1 MNQVNL
7 IGRVVRDPKLHKTG
21 KGKPFMFLTLAV
33 DGYYDR
39 KKKEMTSDFIS
50 IKLWSNQAERCAHL
64 VKGSLISIMGRI
76 SVSKYPDKAT
86 GETKYNTDIVAEEV
100 QFLSKPRSSMG
111 NTQAIAR

>member
-7 IGRVVRDPKLHKTG
+7 IGRVVRDPKLHQTG

-50 IKLWSNQAERCAHL
+50 IKLWANQAERCSHL
-64 VKGSLISIMGRI
+64 VKGSLISVTGRV

-86 GETKYNTDIVAEEV
+86 GEIKYNTDIVADGV
-100 QFLSKPRSSMG
+100 QFLSKPRSSMAS
-111 NTQAIAR
+111 TQAVAR